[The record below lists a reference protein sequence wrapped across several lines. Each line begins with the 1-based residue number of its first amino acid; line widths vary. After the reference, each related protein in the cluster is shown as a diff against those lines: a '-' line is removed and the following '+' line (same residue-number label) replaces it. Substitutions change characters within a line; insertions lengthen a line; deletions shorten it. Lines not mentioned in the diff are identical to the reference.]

1 MRKMKN
7 EAWLRK
13 PSYIVMV
20 ATICLVCIG
29 CKPTVPSDVIQ
40 PGDMEDI
47 LYDYYLSREMAQKP
61 SGEGNSP
68 YLRTLYYKAVLKKHG
83 VTEAEF
89 DSSLVY
95 YYGHAEEFT
104 KIFNRVSDRMQEY
117 GKSLGINTNGMGGTL
132 THYSATG
139 DTANIWRGATSV
151 MLLPKAPYN
160 RFDFEIK
167 ADTSFHK
174 GDSFM
179 LSFMTNYLYQQ
190 GTKDA
195 TAYIDVRYSN
205 DSIASFSTSISV
217 SGMSQLRVMEC
228 SKHDIKLIRGFIY
241 LNRGSDESETVK
253 LMFIDNIQ
261 FVRFHKNES
270 KNTQDSR
277 PSPSTSRRDDL
288 RPIGGGVPPQ
298 RTGDTLA
305 PVRPGRAPNGMD
317 GGHRPPLQRR

>member
-1 MRKMKN
+1 M
-7 EAWLRK
+7 
-13 PSYIVMV
+13 IV
-20 ATICLVCIG
+20 ATICMVCIG
-29 CKPTVPSDVIQ
+29 CKPSVPGDVIQ
-40 PGDMEDI
+40 PDDMEDI

-61 SGEGNSP
+61 SGEGNSS
-68 YLRTLYYKAVLKKHG
+68 YLRTLYYKSVLKKHG

-95 YYGHAEEFT
+95 YYGHADEFS
-104 KIFNRVSDRMQEY
+104 KIFSRVSDRMQQY
-117 GKSLGINTNGMGGTL
+117 GKSIGINTNGMGGTL
-132 THYSATG
+132 TQYSTTG
-139 DTANIWRGATSV
+139 DTANIWRGATSA
-151 MLLPKAPYN
+151 MLLPVAPYN

-179 LSFMTNYLYQQ
+179 FTFMTNYLFQQ

-195 TAYIDVRYSN
+195 TAYIDVKYSN

-217 SGMSQLRVMEC
+217 SGQSQLRVMEC

-241 LNRGSDESETVK
+241 LNRGNDESETVK

-270 KNTQDSR
+270 NSNAQDS
-277 PSPSTSRRDDL
+277 STPPAAPRRDDM
-288 RPIGGGVPPQ
+288 RPISGGIHPL
-298 RTGDTLA
+298 RTSDTVA
-305 PVRPGRAPNGMD
+305 PVKRGGAPNGVVR
-317 GGHRPPLQRR
+317 GNRPPLPRR

>member
-1 MRKMKN
+1 M
-7 EAWLRK
+7 
-13 PSYIVMV
+13 IV
-20 ATICLVCIG
+20 ATICMVCIG
-29 CKPTVPSDVIQ
+29 CKPSVPGNIIQ
-40 PGDMEDI
+40 PDDMEDI

-61 SGEGNSP
+61 SGEGNSS
-68 YLRTLYYKAVLKKHG
+68 YLRTLYYKSVLKKHG

-95 YYGHAEEFT
+95 YYGHADDFA
-104 KIFNRVSDRMQEY
+104 KIFSRVSDRMQQY
-117 GKSLGINTNGMGGTL
+117 GKSIGINTNGMGGTL
-132 THYSATG
+132 TQYSTTG
-139 DTANIWRGATSV
+139 DTANIWRGATSA
-151 MLLPKAPYN
+151 MLLPVAPYN

-179 LSFMTNYLYQQ
+179 FTFMTNYLFQQ

-195 TAYIDVRYSN
+195 TAYIDVKYSN

-217 SGMSQLRVMEC
+217 SGQSQLRVMEC

-241 LNRGSDESETVK
+241 LNRGNDESETVK

-270 KNTQDSR
+270 NSNTQDS
-277 PSPSTSRRDDL
+277 STPPATPRRDDM
-288 RPIGGGVPPQ
+288 RPIGGGIHPL
-298 RTGDTLA
+298 RTSDTVA
-305 PVRPGRAPNGMD
+305 PVKPGGAPNGVVR
-317 GGHRPPLQRR
+317 GNRPPLQRR

>member
-1 MRKMKN
+1 M
-7 EAWLRK
+7 LRK
-13 PSYIVMV
+13 PSYMLIVAV
-20 ATICLVCIG
+20 ICMACIG
-29 CKPTVPSDVIQ
+29 CKPGVPKDVIQ
-40 PGDMEDI
+40 PDEMEDI

-61 SGEGNSP
+61 SGGDNSP

-95 YYGHAEEFT
+95 YYGHADDFA
-104 KIFNRVSDRMQEY
+104 KIYSRVSDRMQEY
-117 GKSLGINTNGMGGTL
+117 GKSLGVNTNGMGGTL
-132 THYSATG
+132 TQYSATG

-151 MLLPKAPYN
+151 MLLPVAPYN

-179 LSFMTNYLYQQ
+179 LTFMTNYLYQQ

-195 TAYIDVRYSN
+195 TAYVDVKYSN
-205 DSIASFSTSISV
+205 DSIASFSTQISV
-217 SGMSQLRVMEC
+217 SGQSQLRVMENRN
-228 SKHDIKLIRGFIY
+228 HDIKNIRGFIY
-241 LNRGSDESETVK
+241 LNRGNDESETVK

-270 KNTQDSR
+270 KDTQDSR
-277 PSPSTSRRDDL
+277 PPSAAPRRDDL
-288 RPIGGGVPPQ
+288 RPVGSGAQPL

-305 PVRPGRAPNGMD
+305 PIRQGRTPD
-317 GGHRPPLQRR
+317 RVVGGNRPPIQRR